1 MMNLK
6 FVPLVAFLL
15 PSLVYAEAYA
25 ENRID
30 CYSDANGF
38 HTYLLYDGSVG
49 QYKGRLNDYLRV
61 SVDKDVNKISFKS
74 PDVEWFRYYIDR
86 SSGNK
91 YSSHQLSSNPEDFEW
106 VKVAS
111 CKLPEVEA
119 STASG

>member
-1 MMNLK
+1 MKNFI

-15 PSLVYAEAYA
+15 PSLVYA

-38 HTYLLYDGSVG
+38 HTYLQYDGSVG

-61 SVDKDVNKISFKS
+61 VVDKDVNKITFKS
-74 PDVEWFRYYIDR
+74 QDVDWFRYYIDR
-86 SSGNK
+86 NNGDK
-91 YSSHQLSSNPEDFEW
+91 FSSHQLSSDPEDFEW

-119 STASG
+119 SKASG